1 MPKYVYPTSPS
12 NLSYI
17 KIHRRYF
24 QQKKLR
30 NSFRKEFK
38 KQNRTIWQTDPLE
51 TNEEET
57 AAKKTKPSLIDKLV
71 NSHFFIFAKHIF
83 KYSLRYGLK
92 YFIFILTWLLSA
104 DPKNELYSIPVYVLY
119 ATSFLLVFV
128 KETCTSIFRICFWL
142 FNLALLSIFVLCFV
156 QQLNSPLKHHSLALN
171 EIAAVLLIYTF
182 AYLYKHL
189 NKVDASLAKLLF
201 KPPPDPNAQRQQL
214 LQQDQL
220 NLKDVLRFQDYVLQ
234 TGKKPNAL
242 YRKSNW
248 ITFLVFLCPIFIVEL
263 AVYYTLMM
271 NNISKDTL
279 IPDSIYFFCLI
290 ILVFILNSIKAENI
304 NKVFLPCF
312 FILFALFAL
321 EVYYLVFD
329 CLNPDL
335 TEQVYTVSYRKKL
348 KLVLVV
354 LSLKTCFSFVCIG
367 FGRRRIRS
375 SYKQTKK
382 NFKRRSSVSSNRS
395 FKINIHDSLEEPLI
409 RETKEQ
415 PPKCIVIAGNR
426 HIFKQI
432 ISYIKL

>member
-1 MPKYVYPTSPS
+1 M
-12 NLSYI
+12 
-17 KIHRRYF
+17 
-24 QQKKLR
+24 
-30 NSFRKEFK
+30 
-38 KQNRTIWQTDPLE
+38 
-51 TNEEET
+51 NE
-57 AAKKTKPSLIDKLV
+57 S
-71 NSHFFIFAKHIF
+71 
-83 KYSLRYGLK
+83 
-92 YFIFILTWLLSA
+92 
-104 DPKNELYSIPVYVLY
+104 
-119 ATSFLLVFV
+119 
-128 KETCTSIFRICFWL
+128 CTSIFRICFWL

-156 QQLNSPLKHHSLALN
+156 RQLYSPLEHHSLSLN
-171 EIAAVLLIYTF
+171 EIASVLLIYTF

-189 NKVDASLAKLLF
+189 NKVDTSLAKLLF
-201 KPPPDPNAQRQQL
+201 KPPPDPTAKKQQL
-214 LQQDQL
+214 LQKDEL
-220 NLKDVLRFQDYVLQ
+220 NLKEVLRFQDYVLQ

-248 ITFLVFLCPIFIVEL
+248 ITFLVFLCPIFILEL

-271 NNISKDTL
+271 NNISKNTL

-290 ILVFILNSIKAENI
+290 ILVFILNSIKVENI

-312 FILFALFAL
+312 FILFALFGL

-335 TEQVYTVSYRKKL
+335 TDFVYTVSYRKKL

-367 FGRRRIRS
+367 FGRRRIRN

-382 NFKRRSSVSSNRS
+382 NFKRRSSVSSKNS

-415 PPKCIVIAGNR
+415 PPKRIDIDLASPMFIR
-426 HIFKQI
+426 IL
-432 ISYIKL
+432 Y